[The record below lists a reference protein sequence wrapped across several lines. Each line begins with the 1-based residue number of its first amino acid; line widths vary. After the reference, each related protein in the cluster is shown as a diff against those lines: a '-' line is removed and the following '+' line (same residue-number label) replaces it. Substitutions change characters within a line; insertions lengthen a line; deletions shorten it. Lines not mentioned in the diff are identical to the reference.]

1 MFWEFVLIKSNSTP
15 YLLFLILAKN
25 CKWKEEPMLVNTG
38 RCFKLKDLID
48 IVFLKYDEVRY
59 QI

>member
-1 MFWEFVLIKSNSTP
+1 
-15 YLLFLILAKN
+15 
-25 CKWKEEPMLVNTG
+25 MLVNTG